1 MRLSDGRCLNTATG
15 GIRTKWPPGT
25 RTPLYL
31 HNLFDMI
38 SSNDPT
44 DSIFIHCL
52 KQILER
58 FLFLGFSSI
67 HYYFFVTSNSLQM
80 MDIQVMNYKW
90 ITVMK
95 QWCQLHTLYNSQL
108 ENKLLF
114 LTQQEQV
121 LKDDGADSYWV
132 EIGWHYSKG
141 YIDVGDG
148 CWRRNVLVTISRCW
162 WRFWPFRSPTISVS
176 WH

>member
-1 MRLSDGRCLNTATG
+1 
-15 GIRTKWPPGT
+15 
-25 RTPLYL
+25 
-31 HNLFDMI
+31 MI
-38 SSNDPT
+38 SSNDPA

-95 QWCQLHTLYNSQL
+95 QWCQPHTLYNSQL
-108 ENKLLF
+108 ENKL
-114 LTQQEQV
+114 
-121 LKDDGADSYWV
+121 
-132 EIGWHYSKG
+132 
-141 YIDVGDG
+141 
-148 CWRRNVLVTISRCW
+148 
-162 WRFWPFRSPTISVS
+162 
-176 WH
+176 